1 MEINV
6 VQKVMKVNDELATDV
21 RNDLAAAGVL
31 ALNLMSSPGSGK
43 TTLIEKT
50 LAAIKD
56 TTRVGVIE
64 GDPETSLDA
73 ERIARFGVPVTQIE
87 TAGGC
92 HLEANLVKRAL
103 AGFDLASLDLLI
115 IENVGNLVCP
125 ASFDLGESAKVVLV
139 STTEGHDKPAKYPNM
154 FRKADV
160 IVLNKMDLIPYIDFD
175 FEKFRDYVHKLNPG
189 AALIDMSCTTG
200 EGVEAWLM
208 WIEERLGQESAQAV
222 G

>member
-6 VQKVMKVNDELATDV
+6 VQKVLKVNDELAEEV
-21 RNDLAAAGVL
+21 RVELSRAGVV
-31 ALNLMSSPGSGK
+31 ALNMMSSPGSGK

-50 LAAIKD
+50 LEAVQDSI
-56 TTRVGVIE
+56 RIGVIE

-73 ERIARFGVPVTQIE
+73 ERIARYNVPVTQIE

-103 AGFDLASLDLLI
+103 TNFNLADLDLLI

-125 ASFDLGESAKVVLV
+125 ASFDLGESAKVVMV

-160 IVLNKMDLIPYIDFD
+160 IILNKMDLLPHVDFD
-175 FEKFRDYVHKLNPG
+175 FEKFRAFVHQLNP
-189 AALIDMSCTTG
+189 AAPLIDMSCTTG
-200 EGVEAWLM
+200 EGIDAWLL
-208 WIEERLGQESAQAV
+208 WVQEEIAQVTAQQA